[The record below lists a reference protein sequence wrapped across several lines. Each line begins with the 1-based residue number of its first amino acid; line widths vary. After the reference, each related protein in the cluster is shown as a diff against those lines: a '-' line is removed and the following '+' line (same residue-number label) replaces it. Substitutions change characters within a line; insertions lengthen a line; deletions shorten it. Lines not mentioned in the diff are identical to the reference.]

1 MTTLAALIQALAFL
15 GTIALTLGVLAVA
28 LVAAMRGSRT
38 WARRGVAAALGVP
51 LAYAAVLLAVGLLS
65 DDRAIPP
72 GATKAFCE
80 FDCHVV
86 YDIDAAS
93 VAPDGMVK
101 VTVREPFDPASI
113 SPRRGDAPLT
123 PGGRRFAL
131 IDDAGRAWAP
141 AARHDL
147 DATPLFGP
155 LRPGES
161 QRAEL
166 TFRLPA
172 AVRPRGLLVEPDDPV
187 SPFLI
192 GHERSPFH
200 GKTLLTLPVG

>member
-1 MTTLAALIQALAFL
+1 MTTLAALLQALAFL
-15 GTIALTLGVLAVA
+15 GTIALSLGVLAFA
-28 LVAAMRGSRT
+28 LIAAMRGART
-38 WARRGVAAALGVP
+38 WARRGVALGLGLP
-51 LAYAAVLLAVGLLS
+51 AAYAVVLLAVGALS

-93 VAPDGMVK
+93 VAPDGTVR
-101 VTVREPFDPASI
+101 VTVREAFDRASI
-113 SPRRGDAPLT
+113 SPGRGDAPLT
-123 PGGRRFAL
+123 PGGRLFAL
-131 IDDAGRAWAP
+131 VDEAGHAWAP
-141 AARHDL
+141 DSRHDL

-172 AVRPRGLLVEPDDPV
+172 GVRPRGLLVEPDDPV

-192 GHERSPFH
+192 GHERSPLH